1 MNSTNQ
7 PQTINRVTEKRL
19 ANELK
24 DLKKNKLEF
33 AQAIQDETNKF
44 IFYFLLKGDDD
55 PKSDYRGGYYIGKI
69 MLPSTYPDK
78 AGDFMMLTPNG
89 RFTPDTKICLS
100 NSGYH
105 PESWTPT
112 WTIRSMLIGFLSIF
126 LSDQEQGIAHIK
138 ESSAKRKEYA
148 LHSVQFNLNKYNHI
162 FKQFDQFVNDDG
174 TLKSN
179 DEIKQ
184 SVKNSEKVT
193 KDIIKDANDTIDTN
207 PLKKSGGE
215 EIEIVIK
222 KDNTDKKSN
231 KVCKNTKK
239 STKLSSV
246 TNSNKVESEPNIF
259 ESNKVEKIKKST
271 KPTKIINSNKVE
283 SEQSTFGNNKVK
295 KTKSEK
301 LNDLFKE
308 ISSMKLSNLD
318 ITPFK
323 KVYELVTHKLID
335 C

>member
-7 PQTINRVTEKRL
+7 PQIINRVTEKRL
-19 ANELK
+19 TNELK

-69 MLPSTYPDK
+69 MLPSSYPDK

-126 LSDQEQGIAHIK
+126 LSDQEHGIAHIK

-174 TLKSN
+174 TLRSN

-193 KDIIKDANDTIDTN
+193 KEVTKEVTKGVDDINEPK
-207 PLKKSGGE
+207 PLKKSDGE

-222 KDNTDKKSN
+222 KDYDKKKSN

-239 STKLSSV
+239 PTKLKKVISKD
-246 TNSNKVESEPNIF
+246 KVEI
-259 ESNKVEKIKKST
+259 ESST
-271 KPTKIINSNKVE
+271 VE
-283 SEQSTFGNNKVK
+283 SNKVK

-301 LNDLFKE
+301 LNDLFEE